1 MAKNIYVVTM
11 ADGTTQE
18 FTAKKAF
25 KKLEGIV
32 SVLVNGEDK
41 TNEFVQEGATMA
53 KEIINNEVIEDTTAT
68 VEDEVVVEDIE
79 VTTPAVTDQEAPVAN
94 EGPELFLYVKAARDG
109 SKLYWDVLEVEGFQM
124 GMTFK
129 EIEALIPNP
138 VHAGEHNVIFV
149 SMARVKAFIEEGKQY
164 GIKTTN
170 KDLTKNYNKIMGT
183 EFTVAEL
190 TDFTY
195 KTILGN
201 VELGITNGTWDAP
214 IDEPAEEA
222 EVEVDTDNIVE
233 DEEFVEA
240 V

>member
-41 TNEFVQEGATMA
+41 TNEFVLEGATMA
-53 KEIINNEVIEDTTAT
+53 KEIINSEVIEDTTAT
-68 VEDEVVVEDIE
+68 IDEVVVEDIE

-138 VHAGEHNVIFV
+138 VHAGERNVIFV

-183 EFTVAEL
+183 DFTVAEVTDLTYNGIL
-190 TDFTY
+190 TD
-195 KTILGN
+195 

-233 DEEFVEA
+233 DEEYVEA

>member
-41 TNEFVQEGATMA
+41 TNEFVQQGATMA
-53 KEIINNEVIEDTTAT
+53 KEIINSEVIEDTTAT
-68 VEDEVVVEDIE
+68 IDEVVVEDTE
-79 VTTPAVTDQEAPVAN
+79 TTTPAVTDQEAPVAN
-94 EGPELFLYVKAARDG
+94 EGPELFLYVKAACDG
-109 SKLYWDVLEVEGFQM
+109 SKLYWDVLEVEDFQM

-138 VHAGEHNVIFV
+138 VHAGERNVIFV

-183 EFTVAEL
+183 DFTVAEVTDLTYNGIL
-190 TDFTY
+190 TD
-195 KTILGN
+195 
-201 VELGITNGTWDAP
+201 VELGITNGTWDTP

-233 DEEFVEA
+233 DEEFAEA

>member
-53 KEIINNEVIEDTTAT
+53 KEIINSEVIEDTTAT
-68 VEDEVVVEDIE
+68 IDEVVVEDIE

-129 EIEALIPNP
+129 EIEALIPTP
-138 VHAGEHNVIFV
+138 VHAGERNVIFV

-183 EFTVAEL
+183 DFTVAEVTDLTYNGIL
-190 TDFTY
+190 TD
-195 KTILGN
+195 

-233 DEEFVEA
+233 DEEYVEA

>member
-1 MAKNIYVVTM
+1 MAKNIYIVTM

-138 VHAGEHNVIFV
+138 VHAGERNVIFV

-195 KTILGN
+195 KTILSN

>member
-25 KKLEGIV
+25 KNLEGIV
-32 SVLVNGEDK
+32 SVTVNGEDK
-41 TNEFVQEGATMA
+41 TNEFVKEDATMA
-53 KEIINNEVIEDTTAT
+53 MEIINNEVIEDTPAT

-79 VTTPAVTDQEAPVAN
+79 VTTPTTTNQEAPTAN
-94 EGPELFLYVKAARDG
+94 EGPEQFLYVKAARDG
-109 SKLYWDVLEVEGFQM
+109 SRLYWDVLEVEGFQM

-129 EIEALIPNP
+129 EIEALIPHP
-138 VHAGEHNVIFV
+138 VHAGERNVIFV

-183 EFTVAEL
+183 DFTVAEVTDLTYNGIL
-190 TDFTY
+190 TD
-195 KTILGN
+195 

>member
-1 MAKNIYVVTM
+1 MAKNIYIVTM

-32 SVLVNGEDK
+32 SVTVNGEDK
-41 TNEFVQEGATMA
+41 TNEFVKEDATMA
-53 KEIINNEVIEDTTAT
+53 MEIINNEVIEDTPAT
-68 VEDEVVVEDIE
+68 VEDDVVVEDIE
-79 VTTPAVTDQEAPVAN
+79 ATTPTTTNQEAPTAN
-94 EGPELFLYVKAARDG
+94 EGPEQFLYVKAARGG
-109 SKLYWDVLEVEGFQM
+109 SRLYWDVLEVEGFQM

-129 EIEALIPNP
+129 EIEALIPHP
-138 VHAGEHNVIFV
+138 VHAGERNVIFV

-170 KDLTKNYNKIMGT
+170 KDFTKNYNKIMRT
-183 EFTVAEL
+183 EFSVAEL
-190 TDFTY
+190 TGFTY
-195 KTILGN
+195 KAIM
-201 VELGITNGTWDAP
+201 ECIEMGITNGTWDAP
-214 IDEPAEEA
+214 IDETAEEP
-222 EVEVDTDNIVE
+222 EVEVDADDVVE

>member
-53 KEIINNEVIEDTTAT
+53 KEIINSEVIEDTTAT
-68 VEDEVVVEDIE
+68 IDEVVVEDIE

-138 VHAGEHNVIFV
+138 VHAGERNVIFV

-183 EFTVAEL
+183 DFTVAEVTDLTYNGIL
-190 TDFTY
+190 TD
-195 KTILGN
+195 

-214 IDEPAEEA
+214 IDEPEEEA

-233 DEEFVEA
+233 DEEYVEA

>member
-53 KEIINNEVIEDTTAT
+53 KEIINSEVIEDTTAT
-68 VEDEVVVEDIE
+68 IDEVVVEDIE

-138 VHAGEHNVIFV
+138 VHAGERNVIFV

-170 KDLTKNYNKIMGT
+170 KDLTKNYNKNMGT
-183 EFTVAEL
+183 DFTVAEVTDLTYNGIL
-190 TDFTY
+190 TD
-195 KTILGN
+195 

-233 DEEFVEA
+233 DEEYVEA

>member
-68 VEDEVVVEDIE
+68 IDEVVVEDIE
-79 VTTPAVTDQEAPVAN
+79 ATTPAVTDQEAPVAN

-138 VHAGEHNVIFV
+138 VHAGERNVIFV

-183 EFTVAEL
+183 DFTVAEVTDLTYNGIL
-190 TDFTY
+190 TD
-195 KTILGN
+195 

-222 EVEVDTDNIVE
+222 EIEVDTDSVVE

>member
-53 KEIINNEVIEDTTAT
+53 KEIINSEVIEDTTAT
-68 VEDEVVVEDIE
+68 IDEVVVEDIE

-138 VHAGEHNVIFV
+138 VHAGERNVIFV

-183 EFTVAEL
+183 DFTVAEVTDLTYNGIL
-190 TDFTY
+190 TD
-195 KTILGN
+195 

-233 DEEFVEA
+233 DEEYVEA

>member
-53 KEIINNEVIEDTTAT
+53 KEIINSEVIEDTTAT
-68 VEDEVVVEDIE
+68 IDEVVVEDIE

-129 EIEALIPNP
+129 EIETLIPNP
-138 VHAGEHNVIFV
+138 VHAGERNVIFV

-183 EFTVAEL
+183 DFTVAEVTDLTYNGIL
-190 TDFTY
+190 TD
-195 KTILGN
+195 

-233 DEEFVEA
+233 DEEYVEA

>member
-32 SVLVNGEDK
+32 SVTVNGEDK

-53 KEIINNEVIEDTTAT
+53 KEIINNEVIEDTTAI
-68 VEDEVVVEDIE
+68 DEVVVEDIE
-79 VTTPAVTDQEAPVAN
+79 ATTPAVTDQEAPVAN

-138 VHAGEHNVIFV
+138 VHAGERNVIFV

-190 TDFTY
+190 TEFTY

-214 IDEPAEEA
+214 IDESAEEA